1 MVVKLWNGYNLWYI
15 DVGNTEDFVQVWYS
29 AKQRWNLVNEL
40 KRPEIL
46 LNIRES
52 LDFNVPCTVCN
63 VNKVNH
69 D

>member
-1 MVVKLWNGYNLWYI
+1 MVVRLWNGYNLWYI

-29 AKQRWNLVNEL
+29 AKQSWNFVNEL

-46 LNIRES
+46 LKIREL

-63 VNKVNH
+63 MNEVNH